1 MHVLTDG
8 LTDSSSSSSSS
19 LQIILWIRYGTSA
32 GLDQRT
38 HPIQSKQNE
47 HEENHPHTYSHI
59 LLFNSIKPTYAF
71 EMQIL
76 SLALLAA
83 VSMSAVAFAPA
94 SLMPASRTSS
104 RAVAGATL
112 KASDKPLT
120 ELCEITKEA
129 CEAVAPMLS
138 GK

>member
-1 MHVLTDG
+1 MVLPLASTNV
-8 LTDSSSSSSSS
+8 
-19 LQIILWIRYGTSA
+19 
-32 GLDQRT
+32 RT
-38 HPIQSKQNE
+38 QSKQNE
-47 HEENHPHTYSHI
+47 HEENHPHTIATAHI